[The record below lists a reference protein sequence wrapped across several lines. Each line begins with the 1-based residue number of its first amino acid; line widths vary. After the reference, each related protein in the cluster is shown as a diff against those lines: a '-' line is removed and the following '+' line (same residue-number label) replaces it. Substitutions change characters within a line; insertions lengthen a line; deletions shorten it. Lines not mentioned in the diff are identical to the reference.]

1 MRFAHDMPGYR
12 AEPTRPDKVKAIA
25 GIVAVYAVIAG
36 AVLLMPSDSP
46 LRVGEQEP
54 TDLIN
59 IRELPPPQP
68 PPPEE
73 PGKAEEEEGAAGRKA
88 EPTPVVAPEPKI
100 ELPAKP
106 PVPAAPVAGTGSAS
120 TAGAAT
126 AGTGPGAGG
135 SGTGRGG
142 GGSGGGGG
150 IGSEARLLGGNSSRL
165 PSSLLRGFAA
175 DRGYGHLW
183 LTVSESGRVTDCSV
197 LQSTGDARVD
207 QALCSLMIRRS
218 RWAPARDRQ
227 GNPISV
233 RVRYTATWSKD

>member
-1 MRFAHDMPGYR
+1 MPYR
-12 AEPTRPDKVKAIA
+12 AAPSRPDKAKAIA
-25 GIVAVYAVIAG
+25 GVAIVYAAIVG
-36 AVLLMPSDSP
+36 AALMMPADSP
-46 LRVGEQEP
+46 VRIGEQEP
-54 TDLIN
+54 TDLIE
-59 IRELPPPQP
+59 IKPFPEPEP

-88 EPTPVVAPEPKI
+88 EPTPIVAPTPRI
-100 ELPAKP
+100 EVPATP
-106 PVPAAPVAGTGSAS
+106 PVAAAPVAGTGSAT

-150 IGSEARLLGGNSSRL
+150 IGSEARLLGGNSARL
-165 PSSLLRGFAA
+165 PSRLLRVFAA

-183 LTVSESGRVTDCSV
+183 LTVAESGRVTDCSV
-197 LQSTGDARVD
+197 LQSTGNAQVD
-207 QALCSLMIRRS
+207 QALCNLMIRQS

-227 GNPISV
+227 GNPIAV
-233 RVRYTATWSKD
+233 RIRYTATWRKD